1 MVVYSLM
8 KFYPYEGTD
17 LLGVFATEAD
27 AVAYANT
34 LETDLSY
41 DGYSEFGIVTSELGA
56 PVDLATIKYLV
67 VEQQGAEQ

>member
-34 LETDLSY
+34 LETDPSY
-41 DGYSEFGIVTSELGA
+41 DGYSDLGILESELGA
-56 PVDLATIKYLV
+56 PVDLDAIKYLV
-67 VEQQGAEQ
+67 AE